1 MESKDNK
8 NNFKK
13 RHIFIV
19 SDATGSTCEMVVK
32 AALSQFKTTDAILHK
47 LKYVRTELE
56 VKNVVLEAMAVN
68 GIITYTL
75 VSHELCDIMN
85 DEGRKSAVPTID
97 VLGPLLSRFTDYLD
111 ISPMAIPGLFK
122 HLDKAYFQRIE
133 CIDFAVKHDDGTKIE
148 DIAKA
153 ELVLVGPSR
162 TSKTPISIYLAY
174 RDYLVANVPIIQGIE
189 SPKELFEIAPKHV
202 IGLFVSPYRLK
213 TIREVRAT
221 RYPHIDLSE
230 YINLEQIQLEM
241 TNCMKLYVKNKWNIV
256 DVTAKS
262 IEEAATE
269 IMRLF
274 SKRKVDNTILSDKM

>member
-1 MESKDNK
+1 MESTYNK
-8 NNFKK
+8 KNLKK

-32 AALSQFKTTDAILHK
+32 AALSQFKTTNIILHTMR
-47 LKYVRTELE
+47 YVLTESE
-56 VKNVVLEAMAVN
+56 VKEVVAEAMVVD
-68 GIITYTL
+68 GIIAYTL
-75 VSHELCDIMN
+75 VSPELCDIMN

-97 VLGPLLSRFTDYLD
+97 VLGPLLSRFTDYLE

-133 CIDFAVKHDDGTKIE
+133 CIDFAVKHDDGRKIE

-189 SPKELFEIAPKHV
+189 SPKELFEIDPKYV
-202 IGLFVSPYRLK
+202 IGLFVSPNRLK

-230 YINLEQIQLEM
+230 YINLENIQLEI
-241 TNCMKLYVKNKWNIV
+241 TRCMKLYIKHKWNIV
-256 DVTAKS
+256 EVTAKS

-274 SKRKVDNTILSDKM
+274 GKRKVDNTLLSDRY